1 MRRFPWRTCCLVAA
15 AACCALLAATTS
27 VAAAV
32 TWRTLA
38 TTADQGEICLDV
50 GGRQMEYKRLDREDP
65 VVIRVRG
72 PRRVKVISRY
82 LYEPDERGL
91 RDYTLHVVM
100 DGDPVLSKVFRGSAR
115 DDVSR
120 CDDAAASAGGLRR
133 AYVSVG
139 DGWHEL
145 EITATAEA
153 LRGEVAARFFRESK
167 RQREELVSYAPEQYA
182 GVSHLQF
189 DSGARSTYY
198 CFTTVRPLT
207 CEVTGPTTLTIWT
220 RLDFDHTMNGS
231 QPYTLEAV
239 IDGESWRTFHYD
251 TEKLDAAV
259 YTERSDVLPGQ
270 RKTMRLPLGK
280 GRHRVEIR
288 CVRPDGCCVTAKIRI
303 PAKDVR

>member
-1 MRRFPWRTCCLVAA
+1 MKRCSWRTCCLVAA
-15 AACCALLAATTS
+15 ATCCALLAAS
-27 VAAAV
+27 LPVAAAV
-32 TWRTLA
+32 AWRTLA
-38 TTADQGEICLDV
+38 TTADQGEVCLDV
-50 GGRQMEYKRLDREDP
+50 SGQQMEYKRLDREDP

-72 PRRVKVISRY
+72 PRRVKIISRH
-82 LYEPDERGL
+82 LYEPGESGR
-91 RDYTLHVVM
+91 REYTLHVLM
-100 DGDPVLSKVFRGSAR
+100 DGEPVLSKAFRSSAR
-115 DDVSR
+115 DDVFR
-120 CDDAAASAGGLRR
+120 CGDRTTPAGGLRR

-145 EITATAEA
+145 EITATAA
-153 LRGEVAARFFRESK
+153 AQRGEVAARFFRESK
-167 RQREELVSYAPEQYA
+167 RQREEMVSYAPEQYA

-189 DSGARSTYY
+189 DSGSSSTYY
-198 CFTTVRPLT
+198 CFTTARPLI

-251 TEKLDAAV
+251 TEKLVAAV

-288 CVRPDGCCVTAKIRI
+288 CVRPDGCCVAAKIRI